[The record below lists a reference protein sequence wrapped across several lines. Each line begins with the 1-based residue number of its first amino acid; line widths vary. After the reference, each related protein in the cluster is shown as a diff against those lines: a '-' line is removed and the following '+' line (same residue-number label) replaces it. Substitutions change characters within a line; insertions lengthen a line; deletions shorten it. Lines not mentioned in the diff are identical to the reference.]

1 MYRNRDRQVNI
12 VIMVLFCILLFH
24 IIRIILH
31 VKVYFVYSM
40 GMGYLLFLGFITF
53 LIVFLLLKR

>member
-1 MYRNRDRQVNI
+1 MYRNRDRLVNI
-12 VIMVLFCILLFH
+12 VIVLLFCILIFH

-40 GMGYLLFLGFITF
+40 GLGYLLFIGLIIF
-53 LIVFLLLKR
+53 LIMFLYLKK